1 MELNH
6 RSNRRNS
13 SSIEEVATNWPFVSS
28 SVACSSTGMQSTM
41 QAADFL
47 MGVVYSFKNSISARR
62 S

>member
-28 SVACSSTGMQSTM
+28 SVACSSTGMQSSM
-41 QAADFL
+41 QAAD
-47 MGVVYSFKNSISARR
+47 SFDGCGLLV
-62 S
+62 